1 MLPEVQEE
9 AVEDGE
15 GKGEDGLLLRDAV
28 FQEGITE
35 SLFDDCNEF
44 FAVEEGGAWSLNH
57 RQNKLEAEDSR
68 PHSEGIHHTILTTKA
83 ATSEAGSTTGIG
95 NILEA
100 QLAYALEDNQ
110 GIGEIPTCLI
120 CVVKVR
126 GALNLWR
133 FDLLK

>member
-1 MLPEVQEE
+1 ML
-9 AVEDGE
+9 
-15 GKGEDGLLLRDAV
+15 
-28 FQEGITE
+28 QEGITE
-35 SLFDDCNEF
+35 GFFDDCDEF
-44 FAVEEGGAWSLNH
+44 FAVEEGGPGSLNH
-57 RQNKLEAEDSR
+57 GQNKLEAEDSR
-68 PHSEGIHHTILTTKA
+68 PHRECIHHTILTTKA

-95 NILEA
+95 NILET

-126 GALNLWR
+126 GALNLWS